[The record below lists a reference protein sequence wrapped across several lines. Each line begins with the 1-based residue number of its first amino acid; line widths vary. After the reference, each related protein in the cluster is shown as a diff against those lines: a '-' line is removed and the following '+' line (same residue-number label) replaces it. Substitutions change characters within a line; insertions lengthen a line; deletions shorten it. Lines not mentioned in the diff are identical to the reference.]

1 MRAHAPYPFG
11 MAKIGDLLAKKRT
24 LSFEFF
30 PPKTEAGVRSLHAV
44 IAELAVFEPAFV
56 SVTYGAGGSTK
67 NNTRDIVLGV
77 NDREPFPA
85 MPHLTCMSHTK
96 QEVVELLQDY
106 RAHGIEN
113 ILALAGDPPLDGTPP
128 AGEFRYALELVEL
141 VREQGDFSI
150 GVAAF
155 PELHPRSRDRDDDR
169 RHLAAKLAAADFAIT
184 QFFYNVD
191 DYRRLIDDLAARG
204 VDKPVIP
211 GVFPLTNPASVR
223 RFAAVNGSR
232 TPDADLERIEAA
244 GEAEGLAIAVDL
256 ASALSRQL
264 LDAGAPGIH
273 LYALNKAE
281 APSRIVENLRD
292 LF

>member
-1 MRAHAPYPFG
+1 MT
-11 MAKIGDLLAKKRT
+11 KIGDLLARGRT

-30 PPKTEAGVRSLHAV
+30 PPKTPAGVEALHGV
-44 IAELAVFEPAFV
+44 IDELARFDPAFV

-67 NNTRDIVLGV
+67 DNTRDIVLDV
-77 NDREPFPA
+77 NDRRPFPA

-96 QEVVELLQDY
+96 AEVVELLQDY
-106 RAHGIEN
+106 RAHGIDN

-141 VREQGDFSI
+141 VREQGDFSV

-155 PELHPRSRDRDDDR
+155 PEIHPRSIDRDDDL

-184 QFFYNVD
+184 QFFYDVD
-191 DYRRLIDDLAARG
+191 DYLRLVDGLAARG

-211 GVFPLTNPASVR
+211 GVFPPTNPASVR

-232 TPDADLERIEAA
+232 TPDADLARIEAA
-244 GEAEGLAIAVDL
+244 GEEEGLSIAVDVATDL
-256 ASALSRQL
+256 ARRL
-264 LDAGAPGIH
+264 LDAGAPGVH

-281 APSRIVENLRD
+281 APSRIVTNLRD
-292 LF
+292 LL